1 MENVAKGEERMKCP
15 VCGGRKE
22 YIVKNWNT
30 NEWEY
35 KQCVYCDGKGKVN
48 LPKSVEKRIKEKKE

>member
-1 MENVAKGEERMKCP
+1 MKCT
-15 VCGGRKE
+15 VCGGKKE

-35 KQCVYCDGKGKVN
+35 KQCEYCKGTGKVN
-48 LPKSVEKRIKEKKE
+48 LPKSVEKRIKEKSKKNAEQRKH

>member
-1 MENVAKGEERMKCP
+1 MKCP
-15 VCGGRKE
+15 FCGGRKE

-35 KQCVYCDGKGKVN
+35 KQCEYCKGTGEVN
-48 LPKSVEKRIKEKKE
+48 LPKSVEKRIQETSVWK